1 MPSARVA
8 VARLA
13 GVFGIRG
20 ELKCKPATFGDAVL
34 AAGRTYFTSAD
45 PAVGSAVE
53 LATVRRHHERSIV
66 TVAGIETPEA
76 AQALVG
82 MELFLERD
90 EIELDAG
97 EYFDADLVGLRLID
111 GAGRACGTVVR
122 VEHFPAQD
130 CLVIAPGN
138 ALVPLVRAFAPKID
152 LTARTIAMTLPRGLL
167 DGSEAEEA

>member
-20 ELKCKPATFGDAVL
+20 ELKCKPAAFGDAVL
-34 AAGRTYFTSAD
+34 APGRTYFTAAD
-45 PAVGSAVE
+45 PAQGSAVV
-53 LATVRRHHERSIV
+53 LASVRRHHERSIV
-66 TVAGIETPEA
+66 TVAGVDTPEA

-82 MELFLERD
+82 TELFLERD
-90 EIELDAG
+90 EIQLGAG
-97 EYFDADLVGLRLID
+97 EYFDADLVGLRLLD
-111 GAGRACGTVVR
+111 EAGRDCGTVVR
-122 VEHFPAQD
+122 VEHYPAQD
-130 CLVIAPGN
+130 CLVVAPGN

-167 DGSEAEEA
+167 DESDAEQA

>member
-1 MPSARVA
+1 MASARVA

-20 ELKCKPATFGDAVL
+20 ELKCKPATFGDGVL
-34 AAGRTYFTSAD
+34 SAGRTYFTS
-45 PAVGSAVE
+45 PEPGRGSELE

-82 MELFLERD
+82 TELFLERA
-90 EIELDAG
+90 EIELLPG
-97 EYFDADLVGLRLID
+97 EYFDADLIGLRLLD
-111 GAGRACGTVVR
+111 EAGRERGTVVR
-122 VEHFPAQD
+122 VEHYPAQD
-130 CLVIAPGN
+130 CLVVAPGG

>member
-1 MPSARVA
+1 VPSARVA

-20 ELKCKPATFGDAVL
+20 ELKCKPASFGDAVL
-34 AAGRTYFTSAD
+34 APGRKYFTSAD
-45 PAVGSAVE
+45 PAHGAALE
-53 LATVRRHHERSIV
+53 LATVRRHHERSVV

-82 MELFLERD
+82 TELFLERD
-90 EIELDAG
+90 EIDLGAG
-97 EYFDADLVGLRLID
+97 EYFDADLIGMRLLD
-111 GAGRACGTVVR
+111 GAGRECGTVVR
-122 VEHFPAQD
+122 IEHYPAQD

-167 DGSEAEEA
+167 DASEAEEA